1 MSPRP
6 SSPPR
11 GYVLLIVLAA
21 VAVLSVVAA
30 FVHSQTENQLIMT
43 TALKGQSVA
52 ASRAT
57 LAANAYLAQYKV
69 NYPQASLSLLPT
81 FASYTDAVDAGVGA
95 TLPDAMTDYSPT
107 YGNPA
112 LPLELSAGGGVQW
125 CVDVWRLNRGLNVP
139 PWTVLEVFGFYG
151 YRRSGAVTTC
161 QGMANAGVVVS
172 QVEVQI
178 EQATVNSGAPGS
190 PGPGGGTGAAGG
202 F

>member
-1 MSPRP
+1 MSPARVP
-6 SSPPR
+6 ER

-30 FVHSQTENQLIMT
+30 FVHSQTENQLVMT

-57 LAANAYLAQYKV
+57 MAANAYLAQYKV
-69 NYPQASLSLLPT
+69 NYPQASLSLLPS
-81 FASYTDAVDAGVGA
+81 FSSYTDAVDAGPGS
-95 TLPDAMTDYSPT
+95 TLPDALTDYSPT
-107 YGNPA
+107 FGNPS
-112 LPLELSAGGGVQW
+112 LPLELSAGGGVQF
-125 CVDVWRLNRGLNVP
+125 CVDVWRLNRGLNVQ
-139 PWTVLEVFGFYG
+139 PWTVLEVFGYYG

-161 QGMANAGVVVS
+161 QDVANSGVVVS
-172 QVEVQI
+172 QVEVQL

-190 PGPGGGTGAAGG
+190 PGPGGGTGAAGA